1 MSFKTQLRYEQ
12 ITGSLPNDALNA
24 TAASSINPTDFGDTL
39 DHLASALRRL
49 HGGSS
54 FSEQGEGIF
63 SVNMQVTGTLG
74 ATGLA
79 IFDNGL
85 TVNTAAADFNA
96 GVTANEIKIDGDTST
111 RLYIVG
117 DSGELKD
124 EANLT
129 FDGSELLVTGTLET
143 TGNANI
149 GGNLLVAGDLTVQGT
164 TTALDTTNLLV
175 EDNVVIIG
183 SGINSSANA
192 NGGIAIASGSSG
204 GDSLVFGRVD
214 NDTFGVGVKDVE
226 DGEVTSL
233 ADMTLTAFRASTFEV
248 GADNG
253 ALLSPSANQLQISGS
268 GISFLTADSDT
279 MTAGYLTLAN
289 DGEIATF
296 QSTFGD
302 DTSIVAAINQAAN
315 STSSK
320 HIAVVG
326 AATSAGTAVTI
337 SGLAHDGGSGGPNTV
352 DVFLNG
358 QLMTSGSAASN
369 NPATDDYYIHAGTSA
384 APFDVSPTSG
394 QIVFTFDLHQ
404 NDVVTVFDKV

>member
-54 FSEQGEGIF
+54 FSGQDEGIF

-74 ATGLA
+74 TTGLA

-96 GVTANEIKIDGDTST
+96 GVTANEIKIDGDIAN

-117 DSGELKD
+117 ASGELKD

-129 FDGSELLVTGTLET
+129 FDGSELLVTGALET

-149 GGNLLVAGDLTVQGT
+149 GGNLLVVGDLTVQGS

-183 SGINSSANA
+183 SGINNTANA
-192 NGGIAIASGSSG
+192 NGGIAIASGSTG

-214 NDTFGVGVKDVE
+214 NDTLGVGIKDVE

-233 ADMTLTAFRASTFEV
+233 ADMTLTKFRASEFQI
-248 GADNG
+248 GADDG
-253 ALLSPSANQLQISGS
+253 MLTSPGANQLQVSGS
-268 GISFLTADSDT
+268 GISFLTADSDA
-279 MTAGYLTLAN
+279 MTAGYLKLAN
-289 DGEIATF
+289 DGEIASFKTV
-296 QSTFGD
+296 FGD

-315 STSSK
+315 ASSSK
-320 HIAVVG
+320 HIAVMSSVVD
-326 AATSAGTAVTI
+326 AGTAVTI
-337 SGLAHDGGSGGPNTV
+337 SGLAHDGGAGGPKTV

-358 QLMTSGSAASN
+358 QLMTSGSAAAN
-369 NPATDDYYIHAGTSA
+369 NPAGDDYYIHAGSSA
-384 APFDVSPTSG
+384 APFDVTPTSG
-394 QIVFTFDLHQ
+394 QIVFTFGLHP